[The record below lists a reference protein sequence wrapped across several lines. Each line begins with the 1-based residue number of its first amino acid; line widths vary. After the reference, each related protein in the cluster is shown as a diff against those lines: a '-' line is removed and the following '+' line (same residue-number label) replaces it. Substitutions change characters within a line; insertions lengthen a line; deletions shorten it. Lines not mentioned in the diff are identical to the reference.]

1 MNSENGDRAATGAA
15 ALTALMPVHAYD
27 PGYLREAIDSMLA
40 QTDPDWRLLVI
51 GEPKELPALRAEI
64 SADLV
69 DTRIELI
76 ANDGRKLAG
85 AFNTGMRRCETPF
98 AAILLAD
105 DLWAPEAV
113 EILTRRIDAEPGVD
127 FFHSS
132 RIIVDDQGRPIS
144 SVHEAFPRFE
154 LDDFFHGSPVK
165 HLLCWRV
172 ARGLEVGGMDESL
185 NSVGPDDWDF
195 PWTMAEAGA
204 TFAAVSEP
212 LYVYRDHRRCYRLTT
227 HLPLSTQVREIRR
240 ILLKHGAEPDQIRER
255 IEFDR
260 SRHLR
265 QCLYDS
271 QFDQL
276 LRRITGSGP
285 RSAWR
290 ETYR

>member
-1 MNSENGDRAATGAA
+1 M
-15 ALTALMPVHAYD
+15 LT
-27 PGYLREAIDSMLA
+27 
-40 QTDPDWRLLVI
+40 QTDPAWRLLVI
-51 GEPKELPALRAEI
+51 VEAGDLAGLRAEI
-64 SADLV
+64 RSHLADPRLQ
-69 DTRIELI
+69 LI
-76 ANDGRKLAG
+76 PNEGRKLAG

-98 AAILLAD
+98 AAILLGD

-113 EILTRRIDAEPGVD
+113 EVLTRRIDAAPSTD

-132 RIIVDDQGRPIS
+132 RIIVDDEGRGIS
-144 SVHEAFPRFE
+144 SVHEARPEFE
-154 LDDFFHGSPVK
+154 LDDFVRGSPVK

-172 ARGLEVGGMDESL
+172 SMALDVGGMDESL

-204 TFAAVSEP
+204 TFDAVGEP
-212 LYVYRDHRRCYRLTT
+212 LYVYRDHRRGYRLTT

-240 ILLKHGAEPDQIRER
+240 ILRKHGATPDQIRSR
-255 IEFDR
+255 IEYDR

-265 QCLYDS
+265 QCLYES